1 MVQTECGGE
10 NMEEEDEEDE
20 EEVEIQFEY
29 SKVPYTRA
37 MKMKNEKKGIK
48 VRSHSKTTTQ

>member
-1 MVQTECGGE
+1 
-10 NMEEEDEEDE
+10 MEEEDEEDE